1 MPTDPE
7 ARSELTI
14 RALSRG
20 LRLLA
25 VLNSR
30 GEASLADLAKETGL
44 PRPTAYRLLQSL
56 LAENYI
62 TKDELLSTYHPAPR
76 CCSLS
81 SGFMEDAWLLEHT
94 QEDLNKLGDELIWPI
109 SIATNAGT
117 RMIVRKNTDIESP
130 LAVRKFMPGTSLGL
144 LESAS
149 GKLFL
154 AKCTVARRAKL
165 LKIIS
170 ASSDPLLKTDSDRAR
185 LEKLLDKIR
194 AVGYATHTKP
204 GKYSEARAIAVPIT
218 VEKKVIA
225 TLTIRYAKTAVS
237 NKRAEKEFLPL
248 MFETARKIGIKI
260 SADQRALPAFGLGD

>member
-1 MPTDPE
+1 MSVE
-7 ARSELTI
+7 FEEKSELTI

-20 LRLLA
+20 LRLLS

-62 TKDELLSTYHPAPR
+62 TKDSALSTYHPAPR

-94 QEDLNKLGDELIWPI
+94 QEDLNQLGEQLVWPL
-109 SIATNAGT
+109 SITTNAGT
-117 RMIVRKNTDIESP
+117 SMIVRRNTDIESP
-130 LAVRKFMPGTSLGL
+130 LAVRKFMPGTSLPL
-144 LESAS
+144 LDCAS

-154 AKCTVARRAKL
+154 ALCDAERRNKL
-165 LKIIS
+165 LKII
-170 ASSDPLLKTDSDRAR
+170 AGSSDPKLKTESDRIR
-185 LEKLLDKIR
+185 LEKFLEKIKV
-194 AVGYATHTKP
+194 VGYASHTKP

-218 VEKKVIA
+218 VENQLIA
-225 TLTIRYAKTAVS
+225 TLTIRYAKTAVT
-237 NKRAEKEFLPL
+237 NKQADSEFLPL
-248 MFETARKIGIKI
+248 MLNTASKIGIKI
-260 SADQRALPAFGLGD
+260 GADARALPAFGLA